1 MYVTELWQLF
11 FFGGSWEFRDCL
23 SVEQLEVLKA
33 RFGVCLA
40 IHLLQKVS
48 GLLDYLTQSIL
59 CANETDENC
68 V

>member
-1 MYVTELWQLF
+1 MLQN
-11 FFGGSWEFRDCL
+11 FGSCFPLVEVGNLGIAL

-40 IHLLQKVS
+40 IHLLQKGS
-48 GLLDYLTQSIL
+48 GLLDYLTQSIS
-59 CANETDENC
+59 CANEADENC